1 MDIDYVITWVDG
13 TDPQHK
19 AKRQQ
24 FASETQFSCDIQ
36 PEKQYEPRYSSDGE
50 IYYNIASA
58 LKYAPFIRRIFIVT
72 DHQKPALLGAFV
84 QEGKYRPDFLQ
95 IVSHDEIFAGLDAA
109 RPTFNSL
116 AIETVLW
123 RIPGLSEHFIYGN
136 DDVFFNAPVTPA
148 DFFRD
153 GLPVFH
159 GRWKSAE
166 DRRLKY
172 KLRQFLAKV
181 SSYKNDRP
189 RHRIFLWRGAA
200 LARMKRKYLCMGH
213 YAFALRKSTFER
225 FFAQNPDVLKRQ
237 LSFRYRNEAQFNSVS
252 LANHLEMVQNGIAP
266 VTEPGLAY
274 VDETVHKTEVEKIRQ
289 GVVPFG
295 CIQEMGGYKVET
307 RMELHRIMM
316 DKFADTLPEEV
327 RQMLIRELAVS

>member
-13 TDPQHK
+13 VDARHK

-24 FASETQFSCDIQ
+24 FASETHFS
-36 PEKQYEPRYSSDGE
+36 PGVLSEKQYEPRYSSDGE
-50 IYYNIASA
+50 IYYNIASV

-72 DHQKPALLGAFV
+72 DNQKPALLDAFV
-84 QEGKYRPDFLQ
+84 QEGKCKADFLQ
-95 IVSHDEIFAGLDAA
+95 LVSHDEIFAGLEAA

-136 DDVFFNAPVTPA
+136 DDVFFNAPVTPN
-148 DFFRD
+148 DFFRN

-159 GRWKSAE
+159 GKWKRAE

-181 SSYKNDRP
+181 SSYRNDRP

-200 LARMKRKYLCMGH
+200 LARMKRRYLCMGH
-213 YAFALRKSTFER
+213 YSFALRKSTFER

-252 LANHLEMVQNGIAP
+252 LANHLEMVQNGIVP
-266 VTEPGLAY
+266 VREPGLAY
-274 VDETVHKTEVEKIRQ
+274 VDEIVHKTEMEKIRQ

-295 CIQEMGGYKVET
+295 CIQGMGGYKAAA
-307 RMELHRIMM
+307 RMRLHRIMIE
-316 DKFADTLPEEV
+316 KFADTLPESV
-327 RQMLIRELAVS
+327 KHMLMSELAVS